1 MYSPKISE
9 DLIPIIYKTAQTK
22 KQPMTKVVDNILREY
37 LNSNPTANKS
47 ISKISS
53 YT

>member
-9 DLIPIIYKTAQTK
+9 DLIPIIYQTAQNK
-22 KQPMTKVVDNILREY
+22 KQPMTKVVNNILREY
-37 LNSNPTANKS
+37 LISNPTANTTQT
-47 ISKISS
+47 KINS

>member
-9 DLIPIIYKTAQTK
+9 ELIPIIYQTAQNK
-22 KQPMTKVVDNILREY
+22 KQPMTKVVNNILREY
-37 LNSNPTANKS
+37 LNSIPTENNTKFE
-47 ISKISS
+47 INS